1 MRIYLDDD
9 SAGTTLVRLLRQSG
23 HDVRLPIEIGLSGTR
38 DATHLQYAIQ
48 ESRALL
54 SRNHDDFNA
63 IHKLIM
69 EANGHHIGVLMVR
82 LDNDLKRDLNPPGIV
97 RAIRRLEASK
107 TPISDQFIFLNHWR

>member
-9 SAGTTLVRLLRQSG
+9 SAGTTLVRLLRHSG

-38 DATHLQYAIQ
+38 DATHLQNAIR

-54 SRNHDDFNA
+54 SRNHDDFSA

-69 EANGHHIGVLMVR
+69 EANGHPFGVLMVR
-82 LDNDLKRDLNPPGIV
+82 FDNDLKRDLNPQGIV
-97 RAIRRLEASK
+97 RAIRKLEASGIL
-107 TPISDQFIFLNHWR
+107 ISDQFIFLNLWR